1 MEKLILHNSAS
12 GEDVEMAA
20 GSLFF
25 AIGHNPVTNFL
36 PAEIET
42 HPNGYLKLTQPRPHL
57 HLRTRHLRSGD
68 VSDHVYRQA
77 VVAAGRGAAAA
88 IDAERWLAAGGSS
101 VGRPTK

>member
-42 HPNGYLKLTQPRPHL
+42 HPNGYLKLTQPG
-57 HLRTRHLRSGD
+57 RTFTSVPGIFAAGD

-88 IDAERWLAAGGSS
+88 IDAERWLAAGGF
-101 VGRPTK
+101 GAAQE